1 MKILFL
7 SMLSLFGLLTLTSSN
22 NLYEAP
28 LEVIQS
34 DSIEFNEAI
43 KHLNDV
49 LLRPVSTCY
58 LSEESHMSKCPDKFE
73 LEFKKVGWRNIHSN
87 EFIYKMKFAEH
98 QAIRG
103 NLLFRRCGAEGE
115 HVSSF
120 VLIWKN
126 DKTILIKE
134 NFKSKEV
141 PLKEYIASFCKD
153 AAPKKSPRRA
163 PTLNK
168 APSKEKKKEKPS
180 NSYGY

>member
-22 NLYEAP
+22 NLYKAP
-28 LEVIQS
+28 VEIVQS
-34 DSIEFNEAI
+34 DSIELEQAMEYLKKELI
-43 KHLNDV
+43 HPISD
-49 LLRPVSTCY
+49 CY
-58 LSEESHMSKCPDKFE
+58 LSEESHMSKCPDLFNIE
-73 LEFKKVGWRNIHSN
+73 LKKVGWRNIHSN
-87 EFIYKMKFAEH
+87 EVINKMKFAEH

-103 NLLFRRCGAEGE
+103 NLLFKRCGMEGD

-126 DKTILIKE
+126 DKTILLKE
-134 NFKSKEV
+134 NFRSKEV

-153 AAPKKSPRRA
+153 VAPKKSPRRA

-168 APSKEKKKEKPS
+168 APSKEKEKPS
-180 NSYGY
+180 NAYGY

>member
-28 LEVIQS
+28 VEIVQS
-34 DSIEFNEAI
+34 DSIELEQAI
-43 KHLNDV
+43 KHLRKV
-49 LLRPVSTCY
+49 LIQPISDCY
-58 LSEESHMSKCPDKFE
+58 LSQESHMSKCPDKFE
-73 LEFKKVGWRNIHSN
+73 IELKKVGWRNMHSN
-87 EFIYKMKFAEH
+87 DLIYKMKFAEH

-103 NLLFRRCGAEGE
+103 NLLFRRCGMEGD

-126 DKTILIKE
+126 DKTILLKE
-134 NFKSKEV
+134 NFRSKEV
-141 PLKEYIASFCKD
+141 PLKEYIASFCKE

-168 APSKEKKKEKPS
+168 APKKEQEKPS
-180 NSYGY
+180 SSYGY